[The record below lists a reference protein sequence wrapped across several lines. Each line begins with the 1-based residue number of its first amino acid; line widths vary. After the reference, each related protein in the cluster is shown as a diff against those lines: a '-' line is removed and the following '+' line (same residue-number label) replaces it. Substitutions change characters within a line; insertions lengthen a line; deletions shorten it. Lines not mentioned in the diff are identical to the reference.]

1 MRIANFNYCKVDWKF
16 LFLILAINLSYK
28 ILLFLNSVAYCNMQ
42 YNYALIVD
50 MYLLQINNNG
60 VISFERPFNTIKPL
74 KFPANISLIAAL
86 WTDPTARRTGRV
98 FYRHSTD
105 KALLDRASKEIQNAY
120 LMPFSPTS
128 MFIVSWNVADNVN
141 QRSLRVC
148 NSMCILQT
156 KVNYNL

>member
-1 MRIANFNYCKVDWKF
+1 M
-16 LFLILAINLSYK
+16 
-28 ILLFLNSVAYCNMQ
+28 NSVTYCNILCVICSVVC
-42 YNYALIVD
+42 AVPLIVHI
-50 MYLLQINNNG
+50 YLQQINNNG

-74 KFPANISLIAAL
+74 KFPANVSLIAAL

-148 NSMCILQT
+148 NNMCKLQT
-156 KVNYNL
+156 KAN